1 MYDRKKIKQS
11 AKASMKANYWPSV
24 VAALI
29 VGAFTK
35 GAAASSASK
44 TPQAVQNS
52 ELSHGAAD
60 PQFLVILAAILSV
73 IAIAALLGGLI
84 NIFVGNVV
92 KAGGAKFFTE
102 SGRNAEDKGRV
113 RKVFDYFSGGHYGN
127 AVKVMFFKNLYID
140 LWLLLFIVPG
150 VIKSLQYA
158 MVEYILAD
166 DPEISYRDALSK
178 SKEMMQGNKMRLF
191 WLDLSFIGWDF
202 LSILTLGLLQPFY
215 VNPWRQQ
222 TKAAFY
228 EALKGEEPAAEIEG

>member
-1 MYDRKKIKQS
+1 MYDRRAIKAS
-11 AKASMKANYWPSV
+11 AKAAMKSNYWPSV
-24 VAALI
+24 FAALI
-29 VGAFTK
+29 LGMFTK
-35 GAAASSASK
+35 GAAAGTASK
-44 TPQAVQNS
+44 APGAVSNPD
-52 ELSHGAAD
+52 LSSGFSD
-60 PQFLVILAAILSV
+60 PQIIVILAAILSV
-73 IAIAALLGGLI
+73 ILIASLLGGLI

-102 SGRNAEDKGRV
+102 SGRDAEDKGRV

-127 AVKVMFFKNLYID
+127 AVKVMFFKHLFID
-140 LWLLLFIVPG
+140 LWLLVFIIPG

-158 MVEYILAD
+158 QVEYILAD

-178 SKEMMQGNKMRLF
+178 SKEMMQGNKLKLF